1 MTNTKD
7 QRIKNNKENFSFLTL
22 TVNVMELKSNK
33 KAASPPLAYFYI
45 KKNKIKFST
54 PPPLPQSDLFLES
67 LTPSLIREGSSNY
80 EFLVLF
86 TLERYCIY

>member
-7 QRIKNNKENFSFLTL
+7 QRIKSNKENFSFLTL
-22 TVNVMELKSNK
+22 TVNVIELKSNK

-54 PPPLPQSDLFLES
+54 PPPSPKVTYFWKVLPPL
-67 LTPSLIREGSSNY
+67 
-80 EFLVLF
+80 
-86 TLERYCIY
+86 